1 MNISQ
6 FLTKLKTLVYSKNE
20 IDTKLSAV
28 VHTSGAEDISGNK
41 NFIDN
46 LTCSGKN
53 VDVIEEQGDRW
64 IRYNNGLQICW
75 VYVKL
80 ENSVYTWSFPKTFS
94 QNPVITTAINYVVSS
109 GFNLCQRCVELNNL
123 SNTGVLLRSAN
134 HLFGDTTMT
143 PGFDIVNAIAIG
155 RWKE

>member
-46 LTCSGKN
+46 LTRSGKN
-53 VDVIEEQGDRW
+53 VDAIEEQGDGY
-64 IRYNNGLQICW
+64 IRYSSGLQICW
-75 VYVKL
+75 GWQFATTTTDSTINFPRAFIRDGFHQVSVSVSGQSSTIYALGWNEVYV
-80 ENSVYTWSFPKTFS
+80 
-94 QNPVITTAINYVVSS
+94 YVA
-109 GFNLCQRCVELNNL
+109 NT
-123 SNTGVLLRSAN
+123 NTG
-134 HLFGDTTMT
+134 
-143 PGFDIVNAIAIG
+143 AITYTAVG
-155 RWKE
+155 WWK

>member
-20 IDTKLSAV
+20 VDTKLSAV

-53 VDVIEEQGDRW
+53 VEAIEEQGGGY
-64 IRYNNGLQICW
+64 IRYSNGLQICW
-75 VYVKL
+75 GWQL
-80 ENSVYTWSFPKTFS
+80 STTETASVINFPKAFIRDAFHQLSVSVSGQSDTIYALGW
-94 QNPVITTAINYVVSS
+94 NEVAVDLANTNMGAITYTAIGY
-109 GFNLCQRCVELNNL
+109 
-123 SNTGVLLRSAN
+123 
-134 HLFGDTTMT
+134 
-143 PGFDIVNAIAIG
+143 
-155 RWKE
+155 WK

>member
-46 LTCSGKN
+46 LTRGGKN
-53 VDVIEEQGDRW
+53 VDVIEEQGDW
-64 IRYNNGLQICW
+64 YIRYSSGIQICW
-75 VYVKL
+75 GTGIYQDAAVKITYPRPFVGYN
-80 ENSVYTWSFPKTFS
+80 EMSVQVNCGEESVKAIATSWDPGSFELRKT
-94 QNPVITTAINYVVSS
+94 S
-109 GFNLCQRCVELNNL
+109 G
-123 SNTGVLLRSAN
+123 RSWISW
-134 HLFGDTTMT
+134 L
-143 PGFDIVNAIAIG
+143 AIG
-155 RWKE
+155 RWKD

>member
-20 IDTKLSAV
+20 VDTKLSAV

-53 VDVIEEQGDRW
+53 VAVIDSQGDGW

-75 VYVKL
+75 GWYL
-80 ENSVYTWSFPKTFS
+80 RTTETDSTINFPKAFIRDAFHQLSVSVSGQSDIIYPLGWSEVSFIVANT
-94 QNPVITTAINYVVSS
+94 NMGAITYTA
-109 GFNLCQRCVELNNL
+109 
-123 SNTGVLLRSAN
+123 TGY
-134 HLFGDTTMT
+134 
-143 PGFDIVNAIAIG
+143 
-155 RWKE
+155 WK

>member
-20 IDTKLSAV
+20 VDTKLSAV

-53 VDVIEEQGDRW
+53 VDAIEEQGYGY
-64 IRYNNGLQICW
+64 IRYSSGIQICW
-75 VYVKL
+75 GLGTYQSGEIVSFQRAFIEYP
-80 ENSVYTWSFPKTFS
+80 SV
-94 QNPVITTAINYVVSS
+94 VLS
-109 GFNLCQRCVELNNL
+109 G
-123 SNTGVLLRSAN
+123 
-134 HLFGDTTMT
+134 D
-143 PGFDIVNAIAIG
+143 VNAGDWSTTNFVMMKDSNYPYNSWLAIG
-155 RWKE
+155 RWKRIKS

>member
-20 IDTKLSAV
+20 VDTKLSAV

-53 VDVIEEQGDRW
+53 VEAIEEQGDGY
-64 IRYNNGLQICW
+64 IRYTSGVQMCCGGFDNLDTSDKTIAFPKPFRAHYLGNLSVFVMGQNAESIITLTGW
-75 VYVKL
+75 NEFKL
-80 ENSVYTWSFPKTFS
+80 IVHGSCESGGRYTW
-94 QNPVITTAINYVVSS
+94 
-109 GFNLCQRCVELNNL
+109 L
-123 SNTGVLLRSAN
+123 
-134 HLFGDTTMT
+134 
-143 PGFDIVNAIAIG
+143 AIG
-155 RWKE
+155 RWK

>member
-20 IDTKLSAV
+20 VDTKLSAV

-41 NFIDN
+41 NFLDN

-64 IRYNNGLQICW
+64 IRYSNGIQICW
-75 VYVKL
+75 
-80 ENSVYTWSFPKTFS
+80 
-94 QNPVITTAINYVVSS
+94 
-109 GFNLCQRCVELNNL
+109 G
-123 SNTGVLLRSAN
+123 TGVFSDSETIITYPRPFAISNEMSIQVNHGGGLSTYATRWQTDSFMLRKPAEQSWVSW
-134 HLFGDTTMT
+134 L
-143 PGFDIVNAIAIG
+143 VIG
-155 RWKE
+155 RWK

>member
-46 LTCSGKN
+46 LTRSGKN
-53 VDVIEEQGDRW
+53 VDAIEEQGDGYGTCQGPALDR
-64 IRYNNGLQICW
+64 Q
-75 VYVKL
+75 
-80 ENSVYTWSFPKTFS
+80 SFGTD
-94 QNPVITTAINYVVSS
+94 QA
-109 GFNLCQRCVELNNL
+109 LQRCE
-123 SNTGVLLRSAN
+123 A
-134 HLFGDTTMT
+134 
-143 PGFDIVNAIAIG
+143 
-155 RWKE
+155 

>member
-20 IDTKLSAV
+20 MDAKLSAV

-46 LTCSGKN
+46 LTRGGKN
-53 VDVIEEQGDRW
+53 VDVIEEQGYGYV
-64 IRYNNGLQICW
+64 RYSSGIQICW
-75 VYVKL
+75 GSFLNLDTEFKYISFQKPFIRREGENLYV
-80 ENSVYTWSFPKTFS
+80 SAAGQSWGR
-94 QNPVITTAINYVVSS
+94 VIIMQGWDES
-109 GFNLCQRCVELNNL
+109 GFWVNVNDN
-123 SNTGVLLRSAN
+123 
-134 HLFGDTTMT
+134 M
-143 PGFDIVNAIAIG
+143 PGSGGFIWHAIG

>member
-41 NFIDN
+41 NFLDN

-53 VDVIEEQGDRW
+53 VEAIEEQGYW
-64 IRYNNGLQICW
+64 YIRYSSGIQICW
-75 VYVKL
+75 
-80 ENSVYTWSFPKTFS
+80 
-94 QNPVITTAINYVVSS
+94 
-109 GFNLCQRCVELNNL
+109 G
-123 SNTGVLLRSAN
+123 TGVFPNTETTITYPRPFVRSN
-134 HLFGDTTMT
+134 EMS
-143 PGFDIVNAIAIG
+143 IQVNSAEAQRRAVASVWHAESFVLQKTDENAWVSWSAIG
-155 RWKE
+155 RWK